1 MAKRAVETFIVA
13 LAPKGKRIF
22 QKDEIVPD
30 EFAKGRDSLVYDDGA
45 AKGAAKDSKSARPKA
60 ADR

>member
-1 MAKRAVETFIVA
+1 MAKRASETFVVA
-13 LAPKGKRIF
+13 VAPKGKRIF

-30 EFAKGRDSLVYDDGA
+30 EFAKGRAAFVYDDGA
-45 AKGAAKDSKSARPKA
+45 PASAAKDSRSRKPA